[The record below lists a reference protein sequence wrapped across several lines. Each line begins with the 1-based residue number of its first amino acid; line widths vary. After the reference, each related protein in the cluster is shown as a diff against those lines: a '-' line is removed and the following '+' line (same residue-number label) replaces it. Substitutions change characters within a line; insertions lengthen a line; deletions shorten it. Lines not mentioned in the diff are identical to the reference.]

1 MASGPQSYLLFT
13 DTFPASIHVLGPL
26 SSGLY
31 FYKLIAS
38 LVWNGLSFSHT
49 HTILHICLHPLHSPT
64 PASGGLSSLQS
75 SAQVKAPLLC
85 SACTEIPVC
94 IFPGPIA
101 PLLPLILLL
110 INDTGR
116 ACFLAGLSSLWR
128 RGYSLVISVYS
139 LSVHCGLTSARCADG
154 WVGGWMEVTQG
165 I

>member
-1 MASGPQSYLLFT
+1 MFIFCSHLASGPQSYLLFT

-49 HTILHICLHPLHSPT
+49 HTILHICLPPLHSST
-64 PASGGLSSLQS
+64 PASKAQLRSRLLY
-75 SAQVKAPLLC
+75 SAQPAQKSL
-85 SACTEIPVC
+85 SASSQV
-94 IFPGPIA
+94 
-101 PLLPLILLL
+101 PLLPLILPL

-116 ACFLAGLSSLWR
+116 ACFLVGLSSLWR